1 MITNDQLVEYYK
13 NLLILQYRTQPRA
26 AATIEALSRQGVIFE
41 LLTEI
46 LEGYDVLTATGVP
59 LDILAK
65 YNGINRA
72 VIGLDFSRDY
82 FGYALYGETTPFT
95 LKGYAMYGDIVTVG
109 QMRDYRGSLQ
119 SEYSLTDNELRNM
132 IFFAIIRNNFK
143 ATVKETD
150 ELLQNIFGDTVFMDD
165 GYDMNIAFYTDPIN
179 ARFVEIADG
188 MGLLPIPAAVGYEVT
203 VSEVIERIT
212 EDGEMRITEDNE
224 KRIVIMND

>member
-46 LEGYDVLTATGVP
+46 LEGYDVLIATGVP

-82 FGYALYGETTPFT
+82 FGYALYGETAPFDFY
-95 LKGYAMYGDIVTVG
+95 GYALYGDILPVG
-109 QMRDYRGSLQ
+109 LFRDYRGSLQ
-119 SEYSLTDNELRNM
+119 SEYSLTDDELRTM

-143 ATVKETD
+143 ASLKETD
-150 ELLQNIFGDTVFMDD
+150 DLLYTVFGDTVWVDD
-165 GYDMNIAFYTDPIN
+165 EHDMNIVFYTDPVNERFIN
-179 ARFVEIADG
+179 IADS
-188 MGLLPIPAAVGYEVT
+188 MGLLPVPAAVGYSVT
-203 VSEVIERIT
+203 TSEIFDRIT
-212 EDGEMRITEDNE
+212 EDGEIRITEDGE
-224 KRIVIMND
+224 KRIVIMTS